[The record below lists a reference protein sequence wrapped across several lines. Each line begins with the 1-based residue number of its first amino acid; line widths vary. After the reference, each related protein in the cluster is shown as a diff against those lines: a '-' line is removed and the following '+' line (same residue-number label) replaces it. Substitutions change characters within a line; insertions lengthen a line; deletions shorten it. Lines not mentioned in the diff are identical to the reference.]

1 MACVVRDSGPWIL
14 RVLDWRETFPSRSS
28 RVSTRLP
35 AVVLVEWKR
44 MVDGVRNFRMEPG
57 MPPTHPPTP
66 SLYLFLYN
74 SLDEGEWS

>member
-1 MACVVRDSGPWIL
+1 
-14 RVLDWRETFPSRSS
+14 
-28 RVSTRLP
+28 
-35 AVVLVEWKR
+35 

-57 MPPTHPPTP
+57 MPPPHLPNP